1 MQQWCRS
8 EDDREGKQ
16 NTPGVKCRSYRSVSG
31 NPLENS
37 STVRTRRSEREASS
51 SRCDEEETDGTV
63 AENREE
69 RRLDHGG
76 LDAHSN
82 TGLGVP
88 LLVN

>member
-1 MQQWCRS
+1 MQHDGGTFIGASDEIC
-8 EDDREGKQ
+8 
-16 NTPGVKCRSYRSVSG
+16 

-37 STVRTRRSEREASS
+37 STVRTRRSERYASS
-51 SRCDEEETDGTV
+51 SRCDEEETDCTV

-69 RRLDHGG
+69 RSLDHGG

-82 TGLGVP
+82 TGSGRP